1 VNLPMDYRLMSKDGD
16 WRVYD
21 VVADGV
27 SLVRNYRGQFDR
39 VIRESSFA
47 ELVDKLRK
55 KSEDI
60 KPKKH

>member
-1 VNLPMDYRLMSKDGD
+1 MDYRLMSKDGD